1 MRNIALKHKALAVL
15 AALVALSALGG
26 PSTTFAVGTTITPTP
41 SGPIFFVRGTWSD
54 SGATLKADVDESP
67 STTSILISDKSFL
80 PKPGPEGDCATP
92 EDCTIKVDSESML
105 IEQLI
110 DGGYGNPTP
119 PDTMVVQRGVNGSV
133 ANSHLSGRPIKA
145 HTVSV
150 SIYANNVTDTTGLGA
165 FQVYMTLPP
174 GLEIIK
180 MTAQTTWLTSTYR
193 SLWGCDSFHDEN
205 TRTWQVSCSTTG
217 TTPLGPK
224 GSGLIAKV
232 ILLPSEDIGLRT
244 VSLAGQLVNISS
256 TVIPSTSAPLKI
268 RVLECPDANLDGDV
282 DSGDIGQVARNMGDS
297 GEDSGAALVS
307 QVDASQTDMEV
318 SDQSLL
324 LQTNPLHDNCL
335 ELPCTI
341 SIDTEQMTL
350 QALQEGTP
358 DTMTVARPINA
369 KLHNAGA
376 HIYRPTVD
384 GNHDGKMGY
393 TDPRDVNDDGDVDS
407 GDYGLIA
414 RTMVSE
420 CPAP

>member
-1 MRNIALKHKALAVL
+1 
-15 AALVALSALGG
+15 
-26 PSTTFAVGTTITPTP
+26 
-41 SGPIFFVRGTWSD
+41 
-54 SGATLKADVDESP
+54 
-67 STTSILISDKSFL
+67 
-80 PKPGPEGDCATP
+80 
-92 EDCTIKVDSESML
+92 
-105 IEQLI
+105 
-110 DGGYGNPTP
+110 
-119 PDTMVVQRGVNGSV
+119 
-133 ANSHLSGRPIKA
+133 
-145 HTVSV
+145 
-150 SIYANNVTDTTGLGA
+150 LGA

-232 ILLPSEDIGLRT
+232 ILLPSQDPGLRT

-358 DTMTVARPINA
+358 DTMTVARPINSSKA
-369 KLHNAGA
+369 KLHNADT
-376 HIYRPTVD
+376 HIYRATYD
-384 GNHDGKMGY
+384 GNGDGKYGY
-393 TDPRDVNDDGDVDS
+393 TGPRDVNSDGFINVGDALIIALAADV
-407 GDYGLIA
+407 
-414 RTMVSE
+414 V